1 VSALRRLV
9 VAWSS
14 APRTRR
20 RTKWAWIIGSA
31 APALIAAASLP
42 FRSSL
47 GLAGELLLTLLAVA
61 ATSVLGGVRPALA
74 CVAVGVLA
82 GAFLLAPPYG
92 ALRVDLEADLAAL
105 IAFVVVGVGIAFLVD
120 ELAGLADEQAA
131 LKRVATLVGRA
142 APPDEIFAAIAE
154 EVGRRLP
161 VDITHLNCYA
171 PEGRITVVAGWSPT
185 GDQFPVGSRFALG
198 GNDLSTLVAET
209 GRPARIDRFAGASGE
224 IAAAARSI
232 GTGSAVGTPI
242 VVAGRLW
249 GVMSVVSI
257 HEKPLPRD
265 TEERL
270 ARFTDLLATAIANAE
285 SRTELA
291 ASRARV
297 VSAADDGR
305 RRIERDLHDGVQQ
318 RLVSLGLELRTAE
331 DTVPPDLTDLKSQ
344 LSDVSLG
351 LGEALDDLQEISRG
365 IHPAV
370 LAKGGLGPAINALAR
385 RSAVPVE
392 LDLRAEGR
400 LPERVEVAAYYIVSE
415 ALTNAAK
422 HANAS
427 VVHVDIRRG
436 AGGLQLSIRDDGC
449 GGAEYAHGSGLIGL
463 RDRVD
468 ALGGQ
473 IELTSVA
480 GSGTS
485 LTATI
490 PVTT

>member
-1 VSALRRLV
+1 
-9 VAWSS
+9 VA
-14 APRTRR
+14 
-20 RTKWAWIIGSA
+20 
-31 APALIAAASLP
+31 
-42 FRSSL
+42 
-47 GLAGELLLTLLAVA
+47 
-61 ATSVLGGVRPALA
+61 
-74 CVAVGVLA
+74 
-82 GAFLLAPPYG
+82 
-92 ALRVDLEADLAAL
+92 
-105 IAFVVVGVGIAFLVD
+105 
-120 ELAGLADEQAA
+120 
-131 LKRVATLVGRA
+131 RA

-154 EVGRRLP
+154 EVGQRLP
-161 VDITHLNCYA
+161 VDITHLNCYG
-171 PEGRITVVAGWSPT
+171 PEGSITIVADWSPT

-198 GNDLSTLVAET
+198 GQDLSTLVAKT
-209 GRPARIDRFAGASGE
+209 GRPARIDRYADASGE
-224 IAAAARSI
+224 IAAAARAI

-249 GVMSVVSI
+249 GVMTVVSI
-257 HEKPLPRD
+257 HERPLPRD

-331 DTVPPDLTDLKSQ
+331 DAVPPDLTDLKSR

-351 LGEALDDLQEISRG
+351 LGEALDDLQEIARG

-370 LAKGGLGPAINALAR
+370 LAKGGLGPAINTLAR

-415 ALTNAAK
+415 GLTNAAK

-427 VVHVDIRRG
+427 VVHVDVRVD
-436 AGGLQLSIRDDGC
+436 AGGLLLSIRDDGC

-490 PVTT
+490 PVTTS